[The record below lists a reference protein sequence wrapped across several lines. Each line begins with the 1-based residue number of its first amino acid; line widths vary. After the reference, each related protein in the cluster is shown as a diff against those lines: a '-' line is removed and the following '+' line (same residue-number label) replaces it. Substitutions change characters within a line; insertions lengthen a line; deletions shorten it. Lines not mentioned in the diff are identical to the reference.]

1 MFIELIENNF
11 VWNRVLKDLIKKYDI
26 ENKLIEENKKYN
38 GELKIYPKPELVF
51 SAFNYFDLKDLKVVI
66 IGQDPYINENQA
78 MGLSFSVPNGMKV
91 PPSLKNVYKCIEHT
105 CNLKMDYTNGDLT
118 NWVKEGVLL
127 LNKTLTVFE
136 KLSNSHKK
144 IWKGFANDLI
154 KYISDNSEGIIF
166 VLWGNDAKVL
176 KKLIDSNKHHILEHT
191 HPSPLARN
199 PFINCNH
206 FIEIN
211 KILEKSN
218 KGKINWSNF

>member
-11 VWNRVLKDLIKKYDI
+11 VWNRVLKALIKKYDI

-78 MGLSFSVPNGMKV
+78 MGLSFSVPNDMKV
-91 PPSLKNVYKCIEHT
+91 PPSLKHVYKCIEHT
-105 CNLKMDYTNGDLT
+105 CNVKMDYTNGDLT

-136 KLSNSHKK
+136 KLSNSQK
-144 IWKGFANDLI
+144 
-154 KYISDNSEGIIF
+154 
-166 VLWGNDAKVL
+166 
-176 KKLIDSNKHHILEHT
+176 
-191 HPSPLARN
+191 R
-199 PFINCNH
+199 
-206 FIEIN
+206 
-211 KILEKSN
+211 
-218 KGKINWSNF
+218 